1 MVVVAMVM
9 DMLKV
14 ILLRVTGSSYK
25 REVEDDPVEAASF
38 AYLVG
43 NNWVSGI
50 KTVDF
55 FFPLGTE
62 RFWGKG

>member
-1 MVVVAMVM
+1 MVVVVMVM

-14 ILLRVTGSSYK
+14 ILLRVTGSSCK
-25 REVEDDPVEAASF
+25 REVEDPVESASF

-43 NNWVSGI
+43 NIWVAGI

-55 FFPLGTE
+55 FFPLATE

>member
-1 MVVVAMVM
+1 MVVVVMVM

-14 ILLRVTGSSYK
+14 ILLSVTGSSCK

-43 NNWVSGI
+43 NN
-50 KTVDF
+50 
-55 FFPLGTE
+55 
-62 RFWGKG
+62 